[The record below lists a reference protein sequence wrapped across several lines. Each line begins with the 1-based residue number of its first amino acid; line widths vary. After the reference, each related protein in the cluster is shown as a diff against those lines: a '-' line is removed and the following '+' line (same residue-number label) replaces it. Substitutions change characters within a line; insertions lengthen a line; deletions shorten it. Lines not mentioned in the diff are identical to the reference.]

1 MAVGSHCT
9 SLRGPSRCGTF
20 SSIRKLPARTPT
32 PVLRGLV
39 APLQR
44 FSATSIESSS
54 ARPRPLPLLLRKFL
68 QPAGTLVRSPDRLA
82 HMQYDQCHHLRAK
95 YTRHALPTRLMHC
108 SNGRHTAFAPTRIMS
123 VPSHRLAVRA
133 AHAPDWRET
142 VSCCRQAIAEASR
155 PSGSTHMLTGAP
167 ATHA

>member
-1 MAVGSHCT
+1 MAAATHST
-9 SLRGPSRCGTF
+9 SPRLPSRCGTF
-20 SSIRKLPARTPT
+20 SSTRVLPARTPT

-39 APLQR
+39 GPLQR
-44 FSATSIESSS
+44 FSARSSVSSS
-54 ARPRPLPLLLRKFL
+54 ARPRPLPHLLRKFL
-68 QPAGTLVRSPDRLA
+68 QPAGTLVRPPDRLA
-82 HMQYDQCHHLRAK
+82 HMQHAQCHHLRAK

-108 SNGRHTAFAPTRIMS
+108 LNGRHTAFAPTRIMS

-133 AHAPDWRET
+133 AHAPDWCET
-142 VSCCRQAIAEASR
+142 VFCCRQAITEASR

>member
-1 MAVGSHCT
+1 MAAATHSP
-9 SLRGPSRCGTF
+9 SLRVPSRCGTF
-20 SSIRKLPARTPT
+20 SSTRELSARTPT
-32 PVLRGLV
+32 PVLRDLV
-39 APLQR
+39 GPLQR
-44 FSATSIESSS
+44 FSARPTASSS
-54 ARPRPLPLLLRKFL
+54 ARPQRLPHLPRKFL
-68 QPAGTLVRSPDRLA
+68 QPAGTLVRPPDRLA

-133 AHAPDWRET
+133 AHAHAWRET